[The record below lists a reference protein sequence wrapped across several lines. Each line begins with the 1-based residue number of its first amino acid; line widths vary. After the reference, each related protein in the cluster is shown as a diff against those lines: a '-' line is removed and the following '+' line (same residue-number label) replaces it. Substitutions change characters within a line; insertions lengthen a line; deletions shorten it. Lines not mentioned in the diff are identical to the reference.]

1 MTIHSSSL
9 ACRIHGQR
17 SLVDCSPWG
26 GKQSETTKWL
36 THSTL
41 LYLQYDLEIY
51 PSYLSKRNG
60 AFFHTKTCLQ
70 VFIEVLFIIVLTWT
84 KSSIFQVVNEL
95 KKKSGRLTKCNL
107 LSNKREHTIRKQC
120 GQISKTPYY
129 IICNYFVVQL
139 LGHVQPSMTPW
150 TAAGQDSLSFTISQS
165 LFKLM
170 PI

>member
-1 MTIHSSSL
+1 MAIHSSSL

-26 GKQSETTKWL
+26 GKQSEITKWL
-36 THSTL
+36 THPTL

-60 AFFHTKTCLQ
+60 AFSHTKTCLQ

-95 KKKSGRLTKCNL
+95 KKKKKVVDSQNAIYSAIKGTHYQKTMWANL
-107 LSNKREHTIRKQC
+107 KNTILHNNV
-120 GQISKTPYY
+120 
-129 IICNYFVVQL
+129 IIL
-139 LGHVQPSMTPW
+139 LFSCWVMFNPLWPHE
-150 TAAGQDSLSFTISQS
+150 L
-165 LFKLM
+165 
-170 PI
+170 